1 MVNINDS
8 PPRFSQDSYEAVL
21 LLPTYK
27 GVEVL
32 RVEASDPDLTPDPG
46 RGTPGTS
53 RNSTQLVFSLT
64 DGGLENF
71 AVDPATGVVTVTNGN
86 LQNDRYVFTVKVK
99 SAAFPVYSRL
109 CLPSMQL
116 KK

>member
-32 RVEASDPDLTPDPG
+32 RVEASDPDLTLDPG
-46 RGTPGTS
+46 RGSPETAL
-53 RNSTQLVFSLT
+53 NSTRLLFSLA

-71 AVDPATGVVTVTNGN
+71 AFDTATGVVTVTNGN
-86 LQNDRYVFTVKVK
+86 LQNDRYVFTVKVG
-99 SAAFPVYSRL
+99 SAA
-109 CLPSMQL
+109 
-116 KK
+116 